1 MNPLH
6 PCICPLSRPY
16 HSHRNR
22 RKAVLTLLRSERLSP
37 SQQGRPAISGP
48 VRRPIDRSNATPMQG
63 RLPPARRS
71 AAHFSPEVQAAP
83 ARQCP
88 AGGAG
93 RPGTSLRAPT
103 PSARTRRWRAAAAGF
118 CRTDRTNAHAGLVDS
133 DKRFLIPINGWVRS
147 SLATGLDSVYVA
159 PGPEDDNAWRRGG
172 SRTVKLYGC
181 PARPARPENR
191 SSSPAGRRLPSGD
204 SAITPRAATRVNLL
218 PSREAGYC
226 FKFFGPGRRTEP
238 LRYPSLTST
247 LKLRSAMAGPGVP
260 GPGCHYLGH
269 GRPCIGLAGSWLAS
283 GHRM

>member
-1 MNPLH
+1 MDARMGRERGLPPSRCAIAVSRTLQVPGLPAGDSAHIQVAMTHTASGDAQSQPTGLTH

-191 SSSPAGRRLPSGD
+191 SSSPAGPRL
-204 SAITPRAATRVNLL
+204 
-218 PSREAGYC
+218 
-226 FKFFGPGRRTEP
+226 
-238 LRYPSLTST
+238 
-247 LKLRSAMAGPGVP
+247 
-260 GPGCHYLGH
+260 
-269 GRPCIGLAGSWLAS
+269 
-283 GHRM
+283 